1 MLLVLGAHSLPSG
14 QPRTSR
20 ADSHAAPPPWV
31 VGLILGAMGF
41 VWAIFFLLGWGTG
54 SLPNVPVGIALA
66 GGLGWA
72 ILAFCL
78 VRTWIS
84 RFDWGDT
91 HRFALVFG
99 GVVAWML
106 GGFVVFKVAGALRI
120 DWIGKGVLNAA
131 AAIWLFSLWPLK
143 GRRT

>member
-1 MLLVLGAHSLPSG
+1 MERDRECESSIPGCAAIAAAILLPSLQIAYG
-14 QPRTSR
+14 KTSR
-20 ADSHAAPPPWV
+20 
-31 VGLILGAMGF
+31 LL
-41 VWAIFFLLGWGTG
+41 FLTEGNRLRG
-54 SLPNVPVGIALA
+54 SAALA
-66 GGLGWA
+66 GGLAWA

-78 VRTWIS
+78 VWRWIS
-84 RFDWGDT
+84 SFDWGDT
-91 HRFALVFG
+91 HRFALVLG

-131 AAIWLFSLWPLK
+131 AAIWLFSLWPLG